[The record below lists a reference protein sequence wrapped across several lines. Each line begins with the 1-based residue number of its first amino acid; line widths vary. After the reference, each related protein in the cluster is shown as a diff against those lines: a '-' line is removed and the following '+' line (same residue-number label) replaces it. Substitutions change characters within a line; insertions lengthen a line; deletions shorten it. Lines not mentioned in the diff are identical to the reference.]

1 MRILRSQLEQLGRRS
16 AQGFTARL
24 ARYFRDAFP
33 REVEGIGEGALEAWV
48 DRNVGRAGKHAIDT
62 EPEVAQYLLLCLR
75 VGEDAPE
82 RLAWFRAP
90 LEDGELVAAGK
101 VRALVRAARAEDVAD
116 LDRFVMQAFA
126 V

>member
-16 AQGFTARL
+16 AQGFTARIAGYL
-24 ARYFRDAFP
+24 RDAFP
-33 REVEGIGEGALEAWV
+33 REVERIGQDRLPAWV
-48 DRNVGRAGKHAIDT
+48 ARNVGRAGEHAIDT
-62 EPEVAQYLLLCLR
+62 EPEVAQYLLLCLL

-90 LEDGELVAAGK
+90 LDDEALVAAGK

-116 LDRFVMQAFA
+116 IDRFVMAAFA
-126 V
+126 A